1 MHAESVDNTEAPE
14 AKHLRGAMCA
24 ALDSR
29 ACTEQSQR
37 LVDHLFTLVANG
49 GTNGKRGTYAT
60 TRDQLRRG
68 VEGFVADLLRAQNS
82 KRAQGWAFKSLHKG
96 SFVEEE
102 VKYTAFTRLVD
113 RLVALGL
120 VEHKRGYRQTFCFH
134 VGTLLL

>member
-1 MHAESVDNTEAPE
+1 MHTQSIDDTEATD

-24 ALDSR
+24 ALDSH
-29 ACTEQSQR
+29 ACTEPSRR
-37 LVDHLFTLVANG
+37 LVDHVFTLVTTG
-49 GTNGKRGTYAT
+49 GTNGKRGNYART
-60 TRDQLRRG
+60 KGQLRRG

-82 KRAQGWAFKSLHKG
+82 ERAQGWAFKSLHKD
-96 SFVEEE
+96 SFVGEE
-102 VKYTAFTRLVD
+102 VKYTAFTTLVD